1 MVIWYLDRQ
10 SNTLSNK
17 LSIYRKPSHSRSY
30 IHSLYQQLVS
40 TKMSV
45 IRSLFLRA
53 YRYCD
58 PQFLDNELEKIY
70 TDFSRLGYNR
80 RFIVKAKISAK
91 KGRYHE
97 IKVRAGIVK
106 PFHLVLPY
114 HKKTRGLKQRY
125 VERVIEV
132 IYTSRDSLD
141 SRDTWR
147 KRVPMESGVY
157 ILKCIDSSCDRFYV
171 GESRYFPRRFDEHSR
186 TIGCVKSLKRYATAR
201 HKHPSS
207 VFMLDAV
214 PLWLGLR

>member
-1 MVIWYLDRQ
+1 MVMVIRHLDRQ

-30 IHSLYQQLVS
+30 THSLYQQLVS

-58 PQFLDNELEKIY
+58 PLFLDNELGKIY
-70 TDFSRLGYNR
+70 TNF

-91 KGRYHE
+91 KGRYHV
-97 IKVRAGIVK
+97 IKVRAGLVK

-114 HKKTRGLKQRY
+114 HKTTRGLKQRY

-157 ILKCIDSSCDRFYV
+157 ILKC
-171 GESRYFPRRFDEHSR
+171 
-186 TIGCVKSLKRYATAR
+186 
-201 HKHPSS
+201 
-207 VFMLDAV
+207 
-214 PLWLGLR
+214 